1 MTRVFINGIDGLLGA
16 RVAELISRDREARI
30 VGLGRARPPAP
41 VGRAEW
47 FAARLSGKQFVE
59 LLRAEAIEVVVHLD
73 FAGAERPAEDRE
85 QAVQQNVIG
94 SMELFGACAAAGCGA
109 LCCSA
114 TSASMAP
121 APSILP

>member
-94 SMELFGACAAAGCGA
+94 SMELFGAS
-109 LCCSA
+109 CCSA
-114 TSASMAP
+114 TLASMAP